1 MGSHRRAPNGIGQ
14 FLSPIESLATPFP
27 APSPRARIGRA
38 GASRNDGFRR
48 RLVSEGTRRFASEMT
63 WGGWSSALMASRAD
77 IRWREL
83 PGITPH
89 GPSDGENLPALLA
102 TANAAAAVPA
112 RARPALASAWSSLY
126 VGPAS
131 NLSTSSRRHHEPPR
145 SLGFIHPRP
154 HIYNRRVIAFGFP
167 DQHSRRGARW
177 SSSSGVRSYTP
188 SPLPRGT
195 ARRQRNPIISNPVRL
210 ICGLYLTGCKH
221 ALAQRKALRTAL
233 RG

>member
-1 MGSHRRAPNGIGQ
+1 VGIQPKSGCDFPNSNTDDSLIIQRTDASIKIKIKVEATSRTAGQ
-14 FLSPIESLATPFP
+14 GGDFDGQPC
-27 APSPRARIGRA
+27 RD
-38 GASRNDGFRR
+38 SRDVN
-48 RLVSEGTRRFASEMT
+48 
-63 WGGWSSALMASRAD
+63 

-195 ARRQRNPIISNPVRL
+195 ARR
-210 ICGLYLTGCKH
+210 
-221 ALAQRKALRTAL
+221 
-233 RG
+233 